1 MSDDPTPLRRPAL
14 IPLQGEAD
22 PGLAAPVP
30 DALPTGRSM
39 QAAADIAT
47 LRPSGLTRFALWAF
61 GSLFSFVI
69 SVAIW
74 DFVEGLLARNMILGW
89 IGFALIGLAILAAV
103 ILAAREWVAFARLRR
118 LDTLRSDA
126 EAAYASH
133 DLPAARQMVAALTRL
148 YAARVD
154 TAWGRA
160 KLAERQ
166 ADVMDADALLS
177 MAETDVLHPL
187 DQSARREI
195 EQAARRVA
203 MVTALVP
210 MALADVAMA
219 LFANLRM
226 IRRIA
231 EIYGGR
237 AGTLG
242 SWRLMR
248 RVFGHLIATGA
259 VALTDDLLGA
269 VAGGGVLS
277 KLSRRFG
284 EGVVNGALT
293 ARVGVAAMEVCRP
306 MPFVALPKPKVT
318 NLVSRALTG
327 LWGQGTDH
335 APGAPST
342 PPAQE

>member
-1 MSDDPTPLRRPAL
+1 MTDPKPLRRPAM
-14 IPLQGEAD
+14 ITLQGEAD

-30 DALPTGRSM
+30 EAAPATFQTAVALASARSS
-39 QAAADIAT
+39 
-47 LRPSGLTRFALWAF
+47 PVTRFALWAF
-61 GSLFSFVI
+61 GALFSFVL
-69 SVAIW
+69 SVALW
-74 DFVEGLLARNMILGW
+74 EFVTRLLARNAILGS
-89 IGFALIGLAILAAV
+89 IAMTL
-103 ILAAREWVAFARLRR
+103 VAFAIIAALILSLRELAALLRLRR
-118 LDTLRSDA
+118 LDTLRDRAS
-126 EAAYASH
+126 AAHA
-133 DLPAARQMVAALTRL
+133 DLPAARAVVADLTRL
-148 YAARVD
+148 YASRPD

-160 KLAERQ
+160 KLAEQQ
-166 ADVMDADALLS
+166 ADVMDADALLA
-177 MAETDVLHPL
+177 MAETHLLSDL

-195 EQAARRVA
+195 EAAARRVA

-210 MALADVAMA
+210 LALADVAMA

-226 IRRIA
+226 VRRIA

-237 AGTLG
+237 AGAFG

-259 VALTDDLLGA
+259 VALTDDLLGS
-269 VAGGGVLS
+269 VAGGGVIA

-318 NLVSRALTG
+318 NLISRALTG
-327 LWGQGTDH
+327 LFGQGSDV
-335 APGAPST
+335 PLP
-342 PPAQE
+342 PPAP

>member
-1 MSDDPTPLRRPAL
+1 MTDDAKPLRRPAL
-14 IPLQGEAD
+14 ISLEGEAD
-22 PGLAAPVP
+22 PGLATPVP
-30 DALPTGRSM
+30 DALPDALPATTM
-39 QAAADIAT
+39 EAAARVAT
-47 LRPSGLTRFALWAF
+47 SRTSGVTRFAIWAF
-61 GSLFSFVI
+61 GALFSFVL

-74 DFVEGLLARNMILGW
+74 DFVTSLLARNSVLGS
-89 IGFALIGLAILAAV
+89 IAMALLALAVLAALILSL
-103 ILAAREWVAFARLRR
+103 REFGAFFRLRR
-118 LDTLRSDA
+118 LDMLRARSS
-126 EAAYASH
+126 AAQN
-133 DLPAARQMVAALTRL
+133 DLPAARAVVADLTRL
-148 YAARVD
+148 YAARPE

-166 ADVMDADALLS
+166 GDVMDADALLA
-177 MAETDVLHPL
+177 MAEADLLAGL

-195 EQAARRVA
+195 EAAARRVA

-226 IRRIA
+226 VRRIA

-237 AGTLG
+237 AGAFG

-259 VALTDDLLGA
+259 VALTDDLIGS

-277 KLSRRFG
+277 RLSRRFG

-306 MPFVALPKPKVT
+306 MPFTALPKPKVT
-318 NLVSRALTG
+318 NLVSRALAG
-327 LWGQGTDH
+327 MFGQGAD
-335 APGAPST
+335 AP
-342 PPAQE
+342 

>member
-1 MSDDPTPLRRPAL
+1 MVDDPKPLRRPAL
-14 IPLQGEAD
+14 IELQGEAD

-30 DALPTGRSM
+30 DALPH
-39 QAAADIAT
+39 AAAMDAAAQLAT
-47 LRPSGLTRFALWAF
+47 LRPSGVTRFALWAF
-61 GSLFSFVI
+61 GALFSFVL

-74 DFVEGLLARNMILGW
+74 DFVAGLLARNTILGG
-89 IGFALIGLAILAAV
+89 IGFALIGVASLAAV
-103 ILAAREWVAFARLRR
+103 IMALREWVAFARLRR
-118 LDTLRSDA
+118 LDTLRADA
-126 EAAYASH
+126 ELAAATH
-133 DLPAARQMVAALTRL
+133 DLPAARATVAAITRL
-148 YAARVD
+148 YAMRAE

-160 KLAERQ
+160 RFAEHEAQ
-166 ADVMDADALLS
+166 VMDADALLAL
-177 MAETDVLHPL
+177 AEREMLQPL
-187 DQSARREI
+187 DQAARREI
-195 EQAARRVA
+195 ELAARRVA

-219 LFANLRM
+219 LYANLRM

-237 AGTLG
+237 AGTFG

-259 VALTDDLLGA
+259 VALTDDLLGSI
-269 VAGGGVLS
+269 AGGGMLS

-318 NLVSRALTG
+318 NLVSRALSG
-327 LWGQGTDH
+327 LFGKDDQ
-335 APGAPST
+335 AR
-342 PPAQE
+342 

>member
-1 MSDDPTPLRRPAL
+1 MPDNPQPLRRPAL
-14 IPLQGEAD
+14 LDRDDPAD

-30 DALPTGRSM
+30 DALPNATTM
-39 QAAADIAT
+39 QAAARLAT
-47 LRPSGLTRFALWAF
+47 ARTSGPVRFALWAF
-61 GSLFSFVI
+61 GALFSFI
-69 SVAIW
+69 LSVAVW
-74 DFVEGLLARNMILGW
+74 DFVTNLLARNTLLGG
-89 IGFALIGLAILAAV
+89 IAMALLALAILAGLV
-103 ILAAREWVAFARLRR
+103 LSLREANAYLRLRR
-118 LDTLRSDA
+118 LDTLRD
-126 EAAYASH
+126 ETIAAAH
-133 DLPAARQMVAALTRL
+133 DLPAARRVVADLTRL
-148 YAARVD
+148 YAARPD
-154 TAWGRA
+154 TGWGRA
-160 KLAERQ
+160 RL
-166 ADVMDADALLS
+166 ADVQGDILDADALLA
-177 MAETDVLHPL
+177 MTETELLYPL
-187 DQSARREI
+187 DEQARREI
-195 EQAARRVA
+195 EMAARRVA

-226 IRRIA
+226 VRRIA

-237 AGTLG
+237 AGTFG

-259 VALTDDLLGA
+259 VALTDDLLGS

-306 MPFVALPKPKVT
+306 MPFVALRKPKVT

-327 LWGQGTDH
+327 LFGKDDQARSD
-335 APGAPST
+335 AP
-342 PPAQE
+342 

>member
-1 MSDDPTPLRRPAL
+1 MTDDPKPLRRPAL
-14 IPLQGEAD
+14 IALEGQAD

-30 DALPTGRSM
+30 DTLPTGRMM
-39 QAAADIAT
+39 QAAAEVAT
-47 LRPSGLTRFALWAF
+47 LRPSGVTRFALWAF
-61 GSLFSFVI
+61 GALFTFVI
-69 SVAIW
+69 SIAIW
-74 DFVEGLLARNMILGW
+74 DFVEGLLARNTILGW
-89 IGFALIGLAILAAV
+89 IGFTLIGAAILAAV
-103 ILAAREWVAFARLRR
+103 ILALREWLAYARLNR
-118 LDTLRSDA
+118 LDILRGEA
-126 EAAYASH
+126 EAAH
-133 DLPAARQMVAALTRL
+133 DLPAARAMVAKLTRL
-148 YAARVD
+148 YAARPD

-160 KLAERQ
+160 RLAERQ
-166 ADVMDADALLS
+166 GDVMDADALLAL
-177 MAETDVLHPL
+177 AEADILQPL
-187 DQSARREI
+187 DQTARAEI
-195 EQAARRVA
+195 EVAARRVA

-237 AGTLG
+237 AGAFG

-259 VALTDDLLGA
+259 VALTDDLLGSI
-269 VAGGGVLS
+269 AGGGVLS

-327 LWGQGTDH
+327 LFG
-335 APGAPST
+335 PGDRGATGPSD
-342 PPAQE
+342 PPAG

>member
-1 MSDDPTPLRRPAL
+1 MVDDPKPLRRPAL
-14 IPLQGEAD
+14 ITLDGEAD

-30 DALPTGRSM
+30 DTLPVSTVEL
-39 QAAADIAT
+39 AARLAT
-47 LRPSGLTRFALWAF
+47 RQTSGVTRFALWAF
-61 GSLFSFVI
+61 GALFSFVL

-74 DFVEGLLARNMILGW
+74 DFVTGLLARNTVLGS
-89 IGFALIGLAILAAV
+89 IAMVLLAMAILAAL
-103 ILAAREWVAFARLRR
+103 ILSFREFAAFFRLRR
-118 LDTLRSDA
+118 LDTLRDRTLVA
-126 EAAYASH
+126 QA
-133 DLPAARQMVAALTRL
+133 DLPAARAVVADLTRL
-148 YAARVD
+148 YANRPE

-160 KLAERQ
+160 RLAERQ
-166 ADVMDADALLS
+166 GDVMDADALLA
-177 MAETDVLHPL
+177 MAEADLLTGL
-187 DQSARREI
+187 DQTARREV
-195 EQAARRVA
+195 EAAARRVA

-226 IRRIA
+226 VRRIA

-237 AGTLG
+237 AGALG

-259 VALTDDLLGA
+259 VALTDDLMGSI
-269 VAGGGVLS
+269 AGGGVLS

-306 MPFVALPKPKVT
+306 MPFNALPKPKVT

-327 LWGQGTDH
+327 MFGRD
-335 APGAPST
+335 AAAPS
-342 PPAQE
+342 PPPEQ

>member
-1 MSDDPTPLRRPAL
+1 MTDDPKPLRRPAL
-14 IPLQGEAD
+14 MELEGEVD

-30 DALPTGRSM
+30 DALPVGRTM
-39 QAAADIAT
+39 QAAADLAT
-47 LRPSGLTRFALWAF
+47 IRPSAITRFALWAF
-61 GSLFSFVI
+61 GALFSFVI

-74 DFVEGLLARNMILGW
+74 DFVNDLLARNTILGG
-89 IGFALIGLAILAAV
+89 IGFTLIGAAILAAV
-103 ILAAREWVAFARLRR
+103 ILALREWVAFARLRR
-118 LDTLRSDA
+118 LDTLRADA
-126 EAAYASH
+126 EAARATH
-133 DLPAARQMVAALTRL
+133 DLPAARTMIAKLTRL
-148 YAARVD
+148 YAARPD

-160 KLAERQ
+160 KLAELQ
-166 ADVMDADALLS
+166 GDVMDADALLA
-177 MAETDVLHPL
+177 MAETDILHPL
-187 DQSARREI
+187 DQSARAEI

-318 NLVSRALTG
+318 NLVSRALSG
-327 LWGQGTDH
+327 LFGQDDRGAD
-335 APGAPST
+335 APSD
-342 PPAQE
+342 PPAR